1 MFLNSEFL
9 APPLD
14 ITPLRLAKEV
24 RVRVNDDTDDI
35 GPNLPS
41 PASGV
46 IDDDGD
52 EEIHWLI
59 EPRRPNTFKKWSGT
73 NVHNHSVLVGNKVG
87 DVLNVF
93 AHFVYQISNKEMVV
107 ADLQSMF
114 L

>member
-1 MFLNSEFL
+1 MEFS

-24 RVRVNDDTDDI
+24 RVNGGDDI
-35 GPNLPS
+35 GLNLPS

-46 IDDDGD
+46 IGDDGD

-114 L
+114 LYNHG